1 VVGRD
6 DDGKRTEAT
15 MKKIRGKENVVRSND
30 ERKRVMRA
38 ALKSFAR
45 SLRQKYYLQSKDQQ
59 WSSSA

>member
-30 ERKRVMRA
+30 EGKRVMRA
-38 ALKSFAR
+38 ALKKTKVLPTIQR
-45 SLRQKYYLQSKDQQ
+45 PTME
-59 WSSSA
+59 